1 MRRRRGRMR
10 KRRAAIKT
18 LCSVLGSVA
27 LGCAVWLALI
37 LAFLFDPYEP
47 PGPPKIVEDHGMSY
61 TLEEWQ
67 QLQEEK
73 AAYEAEEA
81 ARQQEELECMQKVQ
95 EAEDSEIASKE

>member
-1 MRRRRGRMR
+1 MRRRRRRIR

-47 PGPPKIVEDHGMSY
+47 PRTSKDRGSSRHVVHLGGM
-61 TLEEWQ
+61 
-67 QLQEEK
+67 
-73 AAYEAEEA
+73 AA
-81 ARQQEELECMQKVQ
+81 
-95 EAEDSEIASKE
+95 ASGGEGSV